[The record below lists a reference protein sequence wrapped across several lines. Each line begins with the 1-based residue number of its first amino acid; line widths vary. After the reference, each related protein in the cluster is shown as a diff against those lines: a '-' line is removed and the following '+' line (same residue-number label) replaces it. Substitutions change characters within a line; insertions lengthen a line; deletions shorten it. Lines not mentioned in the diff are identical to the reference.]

1 MSKDRNC
8 MGNMNMPMYQQGMPM
23 MPIAQTYPMN
33 YQNSYNIENQ
43 MINNIQQKL
52 MELDDRVSKLEE
64 KNTTNYPNKYNSSN
78 YYML

>member
-8 MGNMNMPMYQQGMPM
+8 MGNMNMQMYPQSIPM

-43 MINNIQQKL
+43 MLNSIQQKL
-52 MELDDRVSKLEE
+52 MELEDRVSKLEE